1 LSVVRQLAQAV
12 LTLSLLGWVAWLL
25 QGRPPRPPPR
35 LVDASKLEGI

>member
-25 QGRPPRPPPR
+25 QAALRDHHRP
-35 LVDASKLEGI
+35 